1 MDEREELLKRYA
13 MGNRLQVAQNPYAT
27 GTKRYG
33 VSGRDAPNIGPSDPT
48 GYRERD
54 AKAGAR
60 RNAVLRKLKANKRGA
75 YASQDALNPNAQQPV
90 KQQQLSQLLGWYY

>member
-1 MDEREELLKRYA
+1 MDPQEELLRRLR
-13 MGNRLQVAQNPYAT
+13 GNYSQVAMNPYAA

-54 AKAGAR
+54 AKAATT
-60 RNAVLRKLKANKRGA
+60 RNAVLRRLKATQRGK
-75 YASQDALNPNAQQPV
+75 YASPDAQSPQAQGAAATQPLN
-90 KQQQLSQLLGWYY
+90 QLLGWYY